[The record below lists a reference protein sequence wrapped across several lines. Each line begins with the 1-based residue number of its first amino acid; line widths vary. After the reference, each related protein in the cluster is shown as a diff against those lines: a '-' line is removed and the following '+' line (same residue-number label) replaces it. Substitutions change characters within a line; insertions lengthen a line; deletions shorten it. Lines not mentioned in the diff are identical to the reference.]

1 MRLRSLRAR
10 WILASVL
17 WTSGLLMLMHMLS
30 LLVIHV
36 MPSVRGFRSWV
47 AVFIGVLMML
57 VGFAVA
63 QRGLETFRPL
73 RERLMAVRRRE
84 ASLVEGAYPVEVQP
98 LVDDLNALL
107 EERETAVE
115 RAQRT
120 AADLAHELKT
130 PLALLVQE
138 AERLAAAGNEE
149 LAESIGAQVERMTR
163 QVNYHLARAR
173 AAASGARG
181 AAPCGLAACVDGL
194 VRTMAK
200 LYSGRG
206 LSLVSTVAGDV
217 QVRVQREDLEEM
229 LGNLMD
235 NACKWG
241 RGQVRVS
248 AARVGAMVE
257 IVVEDDGPGIAA
269 EMRASVLERGVRAD
283 QSRPGSGLGL
293 AIVRDLAEL
302 YGGAVA
308 LGDVSMGGL
317 RVVLRVPG

>member
-1 MRLRSLRAR
+1 
-10 WILASVL
+10 
-17 WTSGLLMLMHMLS
+17 MLMHMLS

-36 MPSVRGFRSWV
+36 LPSVRGFRSWI
-47 AVFIGVLMML
+47 AVFLGVLMMIA
-57 VGFAVA
+57 GFAMA
-63 QRGLETFRPL
+63 RRGLATFAPL

-107 EERETAVE
+107 AERENAVE

-138 AERLAAAGNEE
+138 AERLAASGNEE

-163 QVNYHLARAR
+163 QVDYHLARAR

-181 AAPCGLAACVDGL
+181 AAPCGLASCVDGL

-206 LSLVSTVAGDV
+206 LALVSTVAEDV

-257 IVVEDDGPGIAA
+257 IAVEDDGPGIEAS
-269 EMRASVLERGVRAD
+269 MRARVLERGVRAD

-308 LGDVSMGGL
+308 LCDASIGGL
-317 RVVLRVPG
+317 RVELRVPG

>member
-1 MRLRSLRAR
+1 
-10 WILASVL
+10 
-17 WTSGLLMLMHMLS
+17 MHMLS
-30 LLVIHV
+30 LLLIHAL
-36 MPSVRGFRSWV
+36 PSVRGLRSWV
-47 AVFIGVLMML
+47 AVFLGVVVMMA
-57 VGFAVA
+57 GFAVA
-63 QRGLETFRPL
+63 RRGLATFQPL

-84 ASLVEGAYPVEVQP
+84 ASLVEGAYPTEVQP

-107 EERETAVE
+107 SDREKAVE

-138 AERLAAAGNEE
+138 AERLAAAGHEE
-149 LAESIGAQVERMTR
+149 LAENIGAQVERMTR

-181 AAPCGLAACVDGL
+181 AAPCGLAECVEGL
-194 VRTMAK
+194 ARTMSK
-200 LYSGRG
+200 LHVDRG
-206 LSLVSTVAGDV
+206 VTMVSTVAGDL

-241 RGQVRVS
+241 RGRVAVS
-248 AARVGAMVE
+248 AARIAGMVE
-257 IVVEDDGPGIAA
+257 IAVEDDGPGIAA
-269 EMRASVLERGVRAD
+269 EMRARVLERGVRAD
-283 QSRPGSGLGL
+283 ESMPGSGLGL

-302 YGGAVA
+302 YGGDVA
-308 LGDVSMGGL
+308 LEDGSMGGL
-317 RVVLRVPG
+317 RVGLRVPGTS